1 MKKTYVPFI
10 LAFIVVVSSL
20 LGCKEPQAQAET
32 VILTNQQEGI
42 SVTGTGKVAVTPD
55 IAILNLG
62 IQSQEKTV
70 ALAQSKATDAMN
82 QVVSALTT
90 NGIATRDIQT
100 QRFSIQVVTRYEP
113 TTNQEIFIGYLVT
126 NIVTAKIRSLDKT
139 GSIIDAV
146 ASAGGDLT
154 RIEGLTFS
162 IDDPT
167 NYYTQAREKA
177 MNDAKAKAQQIADL
191 SGVTLGK
198 PVFVSESTSFPIN
211 QGSGISVPAVP
222 TTPISVGELD
232 ISASVQ
238 VLYSISK

>member
-1 MKKTYVPFI
+1 MKKIYVPLI

-20 LGCKEPQAQAET
+20 LGCKEPQAQSGT
-32 VILTNQQEGI
+32 VILNNQQEGI
-42 SVTGTGKVAVTPD
+42 SVVGTGKVAITPD

-82 QVVSALTT
+82 KVVSSLTT
-90 NGIATRDIQT
+90 KGVATKDIQT
-100 QRFSIQVVTRYEP
+100 QRFNIQVVTRYDT
-113 TTNQEIFIGYLVT
+113 TTNQDVITGYLVT
-126 NIVTAKIRSLDKT
+126 NIVTAKIRVLDNT

-162 IDDPT
+162 IEDPT

-177 MNDAKAKAQQIADL
+177 MNDAKAKAQQIANL

-198 PVFVSESTSFPIN
+198 PLFVSESSSFPIN

-238 VLYSISK
+238 VIYSISN

>member
-1 MKKTYVPFI
+1 MKKIYVPLI

-20 LGCKEPQAQAET
+20 LGCKEPQAQSGT
-32 VILTNQQEGI
+32 VILNNQQEGI
-42 SVTGTGKVAVTPD
+42 SVVGTGKVAITPD

-82 QVVSALTT
+82 KVVSSLTT
-90 NGIATRDIQT
+90 NGVATKDIQT
-100 QRFSIQVVTRYEP
+100 QRFNIQVVTRYDT
-113 TTNQEIFIGYLVT
+113 TTNQDVITGYLVT
-126 NIVTAKIRSLDKT
+126 NIVTAKIRVLDNT

-162 IDDPT
+162 IEDPT

-177 MNDAKAKAQQIADL
+177 MNDAKAKAQQIANL

-198 PVFVSESTSFPIN
+198 PLFVSESSSFPIN

-238 VLYSISK
+238 VIYSISN

>member
-1 MKKTYVPFI
+1 
-10 LAFIVVVSSL
+10 
-20 LGCKEPQAQAET
+20 
-32 VILTNQQEGI
+32 
-42 SVTGTGKVAVTPD
+42 
-55 IAILNLG
+55 
-62 IQSQEKTV
+62 
-70 ALAQSKATDAMN
+70 MN
-82 QVVSALTT
+82 QVISSLTT
-90 NGIATRDIQT
+90 NGIAAKDIQT
-100 QRFSIQVVTRYEP
+100 QRFSIQVVTRYDT
-113 TTNQEIFIGYLVT
+113 TTNQEIIMGYLVT

-146 ASAGGDLT
+146 SSAGGDLT

-177 MNDAKAKAQQIADL
+177 MNDAKAKAQQIANL

-211 QGSGISVPAVP
+211 QGSGISVPSVP

-238 VLYSISK
+238 VIYSISN

>member
-1 MKKTYVPFI
+1 MKKMYIPLI

-20 LGCKEPQAQAET
+20 LGCKEPQSQSET
-32 VILTNQQEGI
+32 VILNNQQEGI
-42 SVTGTGKVAVTPD
+42 SVAGTGKVAVTPD

-82 QVVSALTT
+82 KIVSSLTK
-90 NGIATRDIQT
+90 NGVATKDIQT
-100 QRFSIQVVTRYEP
+100 QRFSIQVVTRYD
-113 TTNQEIFIGYLVT
+113 TSTNQELIIGYLVT
-126 NIVTAKIRSLDKT
+126 NLVTAKIRVLDNT

-162 IDDPT
+162 IEDPT

-177 MNDAKAKAQQIADL
+177 MNDAKAKAQQIANL

-198 PVFVSESTSFPIN
+198 PVFVSESTSYPIN
-211 QGSGISVPAVP
+211 QGSGVSVPAVP
-222 TTPISVGELD
+222 TMPISVGEMD

-238 VLYSISK
+238 VIYAISN

>member
-20 LGCKEPQAQAET
+20 LGCKEPQAQSET

-70 ALAQSKATDAMN
+70 ALAQSNAADAMN
-82 QVVSALTT
+82 KVVSALTT

-100 QRFSIQVVTRYEP
+100 QRFSIQVVTRYDT

-177 MNDAKAKAQQIADL
+177 MNDAKAKAQQIANL
-191 SGVTLGK
+191 SSVTLGK

-211 QGSGISVPAVP
+211 QGSGVSVPAVP

-238 VLYSISK
+238 VLYSISD